1 MSFRVMRCHFVL
13 KMDEPPAN
21 KIDRVSPRHLSSSV
35 IFRHLMVPPLDEIPR
50 KGDLNTTR
58 EGARAVKRSHRRF
71 GFFLTSH
78 LDVSERSRVV
88 VGIDNESAPKDF
100 PKGVE

>member
-1 MSFRVMRCHFVL
+1 
-13 KMDEPPAN
+13 MDEPPAN
-21 KIDRVSPRHLSSSV
+21 EIDRVSL
-35 IFRHLMVPPLDEIPR
+35 RHLMVPPLDEIPR

-78 LDVSERSRVV
+78 LDVSERCRVF
-88 VGIDNESAPKDF
+88 VGIHNESAPKDF